1 MLHVSNPPESKVI
14 HDPAA
19 VIVRVDRS
27 GHTEL
32 GVTGVIDL
40 ENSAALRRALDGHS
54 PVVQIDL
61 SGVRFVD
68 AAAIRVMV
76 ETADA
81 ARREGGRCSLLGLD
95 RFHRRLIES
104 LGLTER
110 LGVPAAA

>member
-1 MLHVSNPPESKVI
+1 MSNPPESKVI

-40 ENSAALRRALDGHS
+40 DCDALRRALVGHS

-76 ETADA
+76 ETANA

-110 LGVPAAA
+110 LGVRDAA